1 MKGNELLKEQIG
13 KTLKDGKIQ
22 SFELRGELTEL
33 ITITFLKFEDWIKIV
48 STDEQTIISH
58 IDEEFKNTIK
68 YDNEEFKYSIAK
80 IEYYFPEFKKY
91 IGQQLIAVKELVGL
105 KNPQL
110 SFGINLYFDN
120 GLNFI
125 IHNQDYPMDK
135 NEFIFEN
142 KVPINLI
149 EK

>member
-22 SFELRGELTEL
+22 SFELRGELIEL
-33 ITITFLKFEDWIKIV
+33 ITVTFLKFEAWIKIV
-48 STDEQTIISH
+48 STDEQTIISI
-58 IDEEFKNTIK
+58 IDGEFENEIK
-68 YDNEEFKYSIAK
+68 YDNEEFKYPITK
-80 IEYYFPEFKKY
+80 IENYFPEFKKY

-105 KNPQL
+105 KNPQF

-125 IHNQDYPMDK
+125 VHNQDYPMDK

>member
-22 SFELRGELTEL
+22 SFELRGELIEL
-33 ITITFLKFEDWIKIV
+33 ITVTFLKFEDWIKIV
-48 STDEQTIISH
+48 STDEQTIISP
-58 IDEEFKNTIK
+58 IDEEFQNTIK
-68 YDNEEFKYSIAK
+68 YDNEEFKYPIAK
-80 IEYYFPEFKKY
+80 IENYFPEFKKY

-105 KNPQL
+105 KNPQF